1 MMPIFASL
9 VLLEP
14 FLLPIPDNEISQLR
28 SRMVT
33 RAKKRTNSWLT
44 AEGVETYLRKRPW
57 DERVRQ
63 LYAVSNSSSA

>member
-44 AEGVETYLRKRPW
+44 AEDVETYLRKRPW